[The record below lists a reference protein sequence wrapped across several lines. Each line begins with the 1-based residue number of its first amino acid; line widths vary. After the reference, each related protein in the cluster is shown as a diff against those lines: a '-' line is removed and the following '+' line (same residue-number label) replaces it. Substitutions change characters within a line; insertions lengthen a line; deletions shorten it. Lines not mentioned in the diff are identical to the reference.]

1 MPQLFLLPTNIPWLS
16 LIWLSLVVPALA
28 LVFVKPEQKET
39 IRWVGAIAAGVSLLL
54 SVLVY
59 FGYDYSS
66 AEKLQFV
73 EELPWLPQLGINYI
87 LGVDG
92 VSLPMVLLNGLVIF
106 TGALISWN
114 IENRAR
120 EYWILLLL
128 LAGGVY
134 GVFVSLDMFLFFV
147 FYELAVLPMYLLIGI
162 WGSTRKEYGAM
173 KLTLYLMGG
182 SAFVILGMVAVYF
195 GSSLHTFDMRAL
207 AQSALFPRNFQIAF
221 FPPLFLGFAVLAGMF
236 PFHTWS
242 PTGHVAAPTAVSMLH
257 AGVLMK
263 LGAYGCL
270 RAAMWLLPEG
280 ANFWLLPIAIATLI
294 NAVYGA
300 TIAMTQRDFKFMIGY
315 SSVSHMGLV
324 VFGLAAANEIGLIGS
339 VLQMFAHG
347 VMTALFFAAVGRMVY
362 DRTHTRQFPELG
374 GLARVMPFAAFVFIL
389 AGLSSMGMPGFAGFW
404 AEFNIFMGMWARYPL
419 IAILA
424 AISIPITAAY
434 VLRAVYTVFFGELKD
449 QSFLKLPPLTWQE
462 YTGAS
467 ILAVVLVIA
476 GLYPAI
482 LTEPIR
488 SGVAPIAE
496 ALERAGALTLGR

>member
-1 MPQLFLLPTNIPWLS
+1 MHLYDLPAGVPWLS
-16 LIWLSLVVPALA
+16 LIWLSMIIPVVIMMFL
-28 LVFVKPEQKET
+28 KPEQKQQ
-39 IRWVGAIAAGVSLLL
+39 IRTVGTVFAFISLVL
-54 SVLVY
+54 SLLVY
-59 FGYDYSS
+59 FAYDYSS
-66 AEKLQFV
+66 PQKLQFV
-73 EELPWLPQLGINYI
+73 EELPWLPQVGINYI
-87 LGVDG
+87 LAVDG
-92 VSLPMVLLNGLVIF
+92 VSLPMLILNGFVIF
-106 TGALISWN
+106 TGALMSWN
-114 IENRAR
+114 IDSRPR

-128 LAGGVY
+128 LTAGVY
-134 GVFVSLDMFLFFV
+134 GVFVSIDLFLFFV

-173 KLTLYLMGG
+173 KLTLYLMAG
-182 SAFVILGMVAVYF
+182 SAMIIVGMVAAYY
-195 GSSLHTFDMRAL
+195 GSGLRTFDMRQL
-207 AQSALFPRNFQIAF
+207 AQTALFSRNFQIAF

-270 RAAMWLLPEG
+270 RAAMWLMPDG
-280 ANFWLLPIAIATLI
+280 AHYWLLPIAIATLI

-324 VFGLAAANEIGLIGS
+324 VMGLAAGNEIGLIGA

-347 VMTALFFAAVGRMVY
+347 VMTALFFAVVGRMVY
-362 DRTHTRQFPELG
+362 ERTHTRQFPELG
-374 GLARVMPFAAFVFIL
+374 GMAKIMPFAAFVFIL

-404 AEFNIFMGMWARYPL
+404 AEFNIFMGMWERFPL
-419 IAILA
+419 IAVLA

-434 VLRAVYTVFFGELKD
+434 ILRAVYTVFFGEVKD
-449 QSFLKLPPLTWQE
+449 PSFFKLPPLTWQE

-467 ILAVVLVIA
+467 ILAVVIIIT
-476 GLYPAI
+476 GLYPGI
-482 LTEPIR
+482 LTEMIG
-488 SGVAPIAE
+488 SGVRPIAE
-496 ALERAGALTLGR
+496 AIQQAGTLSLGR

>member
-16 LIWLSLVVPALA
+16 LIWLSLMVPGMA

-39 IRWVGAIAAGVSLLL
+39 IRWIGAIAAGVSLLL
-54 SVLVY
+54 SVLIY

-106 TGALISWN
+106 TGALMSWN
-114 IENRAR
+114 IENRTR

-134 GVFVSLDMFLFFV
+134 GVFVSLDMFVFFV

-195 GSSLHTFDMRAL
+195 GSSLHTFDMRQLSQA
-207 AQSALFPRNFQIAF
+207 ALFPRNFQIAF

-347 VMTALFFAAVGRMVY
+347 VMTALFFAVVGRMIY
-362 DRTHTRQFPELG
+362 ERTHTRQFPELG

-467 ILAVVLVIA
+467 ILAVVLVIV
-476 GLYPAI
+476 GIYPAI

-496 ALERAGALTLGR
+496 ALQRAGALTLGR

>member
-1 MPQLFLLPTNIPWLS
+1 MHLYDLPAGIPWLS
-16 LIWLSLVVPALA
+16 LIWLSLLVPAIVIMFL
-28 LVFVKPEQKET
+28 PSEQKQT
-39 IRWVGAIAAGVSLLL
+39 IRLVGATFAGISLIL
-54 SVLVY
+54 SALVY
-59 FGYDYSS
+59 FGYDYTS
-66 AEKLQFV
+66 AQKLQFV
-73 EELPWLPQLGINYI
+73 EELPWLPQVGINYI

-92 VSLPMVLLNGLVIF
+92 ISLPMVLLNGLVIF

-114 IENRAR
+114 IENRTR

-128 LAGGVY
+128 LAAGVY
-134 GVFVSLDMFLFFV
+134 GVFVSLDLFLFFV

-195 GSSLHTFDMRAL
+195 GSGLLTFDMRQL
-207 AQSALFPRNFQIAF
+207 SQIALFPRNFQIAF

-270 RAAMWLLPEG
+270 RAAMWLMPEG
-280 ANFWLLPIAIATLI
+280 AYFWLLPIAIATLI

-324 VFGLAAANEIGLIGS
+324 VMGLATANEIGLTGA

-347 VMTALFFAAVGRMVY
+347 VMTALFFAVVGRMVY

-374 GLARVMPFAAFVFIL
+374 GLIRVMPFAGVVFIL
-389 AGLSSMGMPGFAGFW
+389 AGLSSMGMPGLAGFW
-404 AEFNIFMGMWARYPL
+404 AEFNIFMGMWQRFPL
-419 IAILA
+419 ITVLA

-434 VLRAVYTVFFGELKD
+434 ILRAVHTVFFGPVKD
-449 QSFLKLPPLTWQE
+449 PSFFKLPKLTWQE
-462 YTGAS
+462 YAGAS
-467 ILAVVLVIA
+467 ILAAVVVIA
-476 GLYPAI
+476 GLYPSF
-482 LTEPIR
+482 LTEPIAASVR
-488 SGVAPIAE
+488 PLAQAIQQ
-496 ALERAGALTLGR
+496 AGTLSLGR

>member
-1 MPQLFLLPTNIPWLS
+1 MHLFDLPTGVPWLS
-16 LIWLSLVVPALA
+16 LIWLSLMLPVVVMMFL
-28 LVFVKPEQKET
+28 KPEQKQA
-39 IRWVGAIAAGVSLLL
+39 IRFVGVGFAFVSLVL
-54 SVLVY
+54 SLLVY
-59 FGYDYSS
+59 LSYDYTSPL
-66 AEKLQFV
+66 KLQFL
-73 EELPWLPQLGINYI
+73 EELPWLPQVGINYI
-87 LGVDG
+87 LAVDG
-92 VSLPMVLLNGLVIF
+92 ISLPMLLLNGLVIF

-114 IENRAR
+114 IESRTR

-128 LAGGVY
+128 LASGVY
-134 GVFVSLDMFLFFV
+134 GVFVSIDLFLFFV

-182 SAFVILGMVAVYF
+182 SAFIILGMVALYF
-195 GSSLHTFDMRAL
+195 GSGVHTFDMRAL
-207 AQSALFPRNFQIAF
+207 AQTSLFSREFQIAF
-221 FPPLFLGFAVLAGMF
+221 FPPMFLGFAVLAGMF

-270 RAAMWLLPEG
+270 RAAMWLMPDG
-280 ANFWLLPIAIATLI
+280 AHYWLLPIAIATLI

-324 VFGLAAANEIGLIGS
+324 VMGLATGNMIGLTGA

-347 VMTALFFAAVGRMVY
+347 VMTALFFAVVGRMIY

-374 GLARVMPFAAFVFIL
+374 GMAKIMPFATVVFVL

-404 AEFNIFMGMWARYPL
+404 AEFNIFMGMWQRFPL
-419 IAILA
+419 VTVLA

-434 VLRAVYTVFFGELKD
+434 ILRAIYTVFFGEVKD
-449 QSFLKLPPLTWQE
+449 ASFFQLPKLTWQE
-462 YTGAS
+462 YAGGT
-467 ILAVVLVIA
+467 ILAIVLIFS
-476 GLYPAI
+476 GLYPGY
-482 LTEPIR
+482 LTEPIS
-488 SGVAPIAE
+488 SGVQPIAD
-496 ALERAGALTLGR
+496 AIQHAQVLTFGK

>member
-1 MPQLFLLPTNIPWLS
+1 
-16 LIWLSLVVPALA
+16 
-28 LVFVKPEQKET
+28 
-39 IRWVGAIAAGVSLLL
+39 
-54 SVLVY
+54 
-59 FGYDYSS
+59 
-66 AEKLQFV
+66 
-73 EELPWLPQLGINYI
+73 
-87 LGVDG
+87 
-92 VSLPMVLLNGLVIF
+92 
-106 TGALISWN
+106 
-114 IENRAR
+114 
-120 EYWILLLL
+120 
-128 LAGGVY
+128 
-134 GVFVSLDMFLFFV
+134 
-147 FYELAVLPMYLLIGI
+147 
-162 WGSTRKEYGAM
+162 
-173 KLTLYLMGG
+173 MGG

-207 AQSALFPRNFQIAF
+207 SQAALFPRNFQIAF

-347 VMTALFFAAVGRMVY
+347 VMTALFFAVVGRMVY

-449 QSFLKLPPLTWQE
+449 QGFLKLPPLTWQE
-462 YTGAS
+462 YAGAS
-467 ILAVVLVIA
+467 ILAVVLIIA

-496 ALERAGALTLGR
+496 ALQRAGALTLGR

>member
-1 MPQLFLLPTNIPWLS
+1 MHLYDLPAGVPWLS
-16 LIWLSLVVPALA
+16 LIWLSMIIPVVIMMFL
-28 LVFVKPEQKET
+28 KPEQKQQ
-39 IRWVGAIAAGVSLLL
+39 IRTVGTVFAFISLVL
-54 SVLVY
+54 SLLVY
-59 FGYDYSS
+59 FAYDYSS
-66 AEKLQFV
+66 PQKLQFV
-73 EELPWLPQLGINYI
+73 EELPWLPQVGINYI
-87 LGVDG
+87 LAVDG
-92 VSLPMVLLNGLVIF
+92 VSLPMLILNGFVIF
-106 TGALISWN
+106 TGALMSWN
-114 IENRAR
+114 IDSRPR

-128 LAGGVY
+128 LTAGVY
-134 GVFVSLDMFLFFV
+134 GVFVSIDLFLFFV

-173 KLTLYLMGG
+173 KLTLYLMAG
-182 SAFVILGMVAVYF
+182 SAMIIVGMVAAYY
-195 GSSLHTFDMRAL
+195 GSGLRTFDMRQL
-207 AQSALFPRNFQIAF
+207 AQTALFSRNFQIAF

-270 RAAMWLLPEG
+270 RAAMWLMPDG
-280 ANFWLLPIAIATLI
+280 AHYWLLPIAIATLI

-324 VFGLAAANEIGLIGS
+324 VMGLAAGNEIGLIGA

-347 VMTALFFAAVGRMVY
+347 VMTALFFAVVGRMVY
-362 DRTHTRQFPELG
+362 ERTHTRQFPELG
-374 GLARVMPFAAFVFIL
+374 GMAKIMPFAAFVFVL

-404 AEFNIFMGMWARYPL
+404 AEFNIFMGMWDRFPL
-419 IAILA
+419 IAVLA

-434 VLRAVYTVFFGELKD
+434 ILRAVYTVFFGEVKD
-449 QSFLKLPPLTWQE
+449 PSFFKLPPLTWQE

-467 ILAVVLVIA
+467 ILAAVIIIT
-476 GLYPAI
+476 GLYPGI
-482 LTEPIR
+482 LTEMIG
-488 SGVAPIAE
+488 SGVKPIAE
-496 ALERAGALTLGR
+496 AIQQAGAISLGR

>member
-1 MPQLFLLPTNIPWLS
+1 MHLYDLPSGVPGLS
-16 LIWLSLVVPALA
+16 LIWLSMLIPALIMMA
-28 LVFVKPEQKET
+28 LKPEQKYA
-39 IRWVGAIAAGVSLLL
+39 IRVIGTSFAFISLVLSLLL
-54 SVLVY
+54 F

-66 AEKLQFV
+66 GQKLQFV

-87 LGVDG
+87 LAVDG
-92 VSLPMVLLNGLVIF
+92 INLPMLILNGFVIF
-106 TGALISWN
+106 TGALMSWN
-114 IENRAR
+114 IENRTR
-120 EYWILLLL
+120 EYWILLLIL
-128 LAGGVY
+128 TAGVY
-134 GVFVSLDMFLFFV
+134 GVFVSIDLFLFFV
-147 FYELAVLPMYLLIGI
+147 VYELAVLPMYLLIGI

-182 SAFVILGMVAVYF
+182 SAFIILGMVAVYF
-195 GSSLHTFDMRAL
+195 GSGLQTFDMRKL
-207 AQSALFPRNFQIAF
+207 AQAALFTPAFQRIF
-221 FPPLFLGFAVLAGMF
+221 FVPMFLGFAVLAGMF

-270 RAAMWLLPEG
+270 RVAMWILPEG
-280 ANFWLLPIAIATLI
+280 ASIWLLPIAIATLI

-300 TIAMTQRDFKFMIGY
+300 TIAATQRDFKFMIGY

-324 VFGLAAANEIGLIGS
+324 LMGLAAANAIGLTGA
-339 VLQMFAHG
+339 VLQIFAHG
-347 VMTALFFAAVGRMVY
+347 VMTALFFAVVGRMVY
-362 DRTHTRQFPELG
+362 ERTHTRQFPELG

-419 IAILA
+419 IAVLA

-449 QSFLKLPPLTWQE
+449 QSFLKLPPRTW
-462 YTGAS
+462 
-467 ILAVVLVIA
+467 
-476 GLYPAI
+476 
-482 LTEPIR
+482 
-488 SGVAPIAE
+488 
-496 ALERAGALTLGR
+496 

>member
-1 MPQLFLLPTNIPWLS
+1 MNLFELPREVPWLS
-16 LIWLSLVVPALA
+16 LIWLSLIVPALIMMF
-28 LVFVKPEQKET
+28 LRPEQKQT
-39 IRWVGAIAAGVSLLL
+39 IRIVGTAFAFVSLVLTLL
-54 SVLVY
+54 V
-59 FGYDYSS
+59 FFAYDYTSPL
-66 AEKLQFV
+66 KLQFV
-73 EELPWLPQLGINYI
+73 EQLPWLPQLGINYI

-92 VSLPMVLLNGLVIF
+92 VNLPMLVLNGFVIF

-114 IENRAR
+114 IENRTR

-134 GVFVSLDMFLFFV
+134 GVFVSIDLFLFFV

-182 SAFVILGMVAVYF
+182 SAFIILGMVAIYF
-195 GSSLHTFDMRAL
+195 GSSFHTFDMRVL
-207 AQSALFPRNFQIAF
+207 AQSAPFSRNFQIAF
-221 FPPLFLGFAVLAGMF
+221 FPPIFLGFAVLAGMF

-270 RAAMWLLPEG
+270 RAAMWLMPQG
-280 ANFWLLPIAIATLI
+280 ANAWLLPIAIATLV

-324 VFGLAAANEIGLIGS
+324 VMGLAAANVIGLIGA

-347 VMTALFFAAVGRMVY
+347 IMTALFFAVVGRMVY

-374 GLARVMPFAAFVFIL
+374 GLARVMPFAAVVFIL

-404 AEFNIFMGMWARYPL
+404 AEFNIFMGMWERFPL
-419 IAILA
+419 ITILA
-424 AISIPITAAY
+424 AVSIPITAAY
-434 VLRAVYTVFFGELKD
+434 ILRAIYTVFFGEIKD
-449 QSFLKLPPLTWQE
+449 PSFLRMPKLTWPE
-462 YTGAS
+462 YAGGV
-467 ILAVVLVIA
+467 ILAAVLLIV
-476 GLYPAI
+476 GLYPGI

-488 SGVAPIAE
+488 SGVQPIAD
-496 ALERAGALTLGR
+496 ALQQAQTLTLGR

>member
-1 MPQLFLLPTNIPWLS
+1 MHLYDLPAGVPWLS
-16 LIWLSLVVPALA
+16 LIWLSMIIPVVIMMFL
-28 LVFVKPEQKET
+28 KPEQKQQ
-39 IRWVGAIAAGVSLLL
+39 IRTVGTVFAFISLAL
-54 SVLVY
+54 SLLVY
-59 FGYDYSS
+59 FAYDYTSPQ
-66 AEKLQFV
+66 KLQFV
-73 EELPWLPQLGINYI
+73 EELPWLPQVGINYI
-87 LGVDG
+87 LAVDG
-92 VSLPMVLLNGLVIF
+92 VSLPMLILNGFVIF
-106 TGALISWN
+106 TGALMSWN
-114 IENRAR
+114 IDNRPR

-128 LAGGVY
+128 LTAGVY
-134 GVFVSLDMFLFFV
+134 GVFVSIDLFLFFV

-173 KLTLYLMGG
+173 KLTLYLMAG
-182 SAFVILGMVAVYF
+182 SAMIIVGMVAAYY
-195 GSSLHTFDMRAL
+195 GSGLRTFDMRQL
-207 AQSALFPRNFQIAF
+207 AQTALFSRTFQIAF

-270 RAAMWLLPEG
+270 RAAMWLMPDG
-280 ANFWLLPIAIATLI
+280 AHYWLLPIAIATLI

-324 VFGLAAANEIGLIGS
+324 VMGLAAGNEIGLIGA

-347 VMTALFFAAVGRMVY
+347 VMTALFFAVVGRMVY
-362 DRTHTRQFPELG
+362 ERTHTRQFPELG
-374 GLARVMPFAAFVFIL
+374 GMAKIMPFAAFVFIL

-404 AEFNIFMGMWARYPL
+404 AEFNIFMGMWERFPL
-419 IAILA
+419 IAVLA

-434 VLRAVYTVFFGELKD
+434 ILRAVYTVFFGEVKD
-449 QSFLKLPPLTWQE
+449 PSFFKLPPLTWQE

-467 ILAVVLVIA
+467 ILAVVIIIT
-476 GLYPAI
+476 GLYPGI
-482 LTEPIR
+482 LTEMIG
-488 SGVAPIAE
+488 SGVRPIAE
-496 ALERAGALTLGR
+496 AIQQAGTLSLGR